1 MTAASG
7 PWLLGGMVCA
17 SAIPLDL
24 MPARPGAA
32 IDIDIT
38 LGPVAPC
45 GPDAAPALLLTGL
58 ATRAEI
64 GNGVVRAE
72 LPGRWAFECRAT
84 GATFDRRADIPPP
97 RMAFLIQCVVLPMI
111 LALNHRIALHA
122 AALDFDGGTAI
133 VVGEAFRG
141 KSTLAAVA
149 HAAGHRVM
157 GDDVCILHQ
166 QDGEWRVD
174 GCEPVI
180 RLRQKA
186 PDGGKMIRGK
196 ATIALPP
203 GPAGPAGAL
212 FLLEPRAGEQHLVR
226 PISASDA
233 LLMLDRHVLWTPLI
247 ERAIG
252 AEAFFLDRMRL
263 VQALRFFSLTQPD
276 DADRV
281 SETLTIMAATIGAF
295 R

>member
-1 MTAASG
+1 LTAASG

-24 MPARPGAA
+24 IPALPGAA

-45 GPDAAPALLLTGL
+45 GPDAAPTTLLTGL

-64 GNGVVRAE
+64 GDGFVRVE

-84 GATFDRRADIPPP
+84 GATFDRRADIAPP
-97 RMAFLIQCVVLPMI
+97 RMTFLIQCLVLPMI
-111 LALNHRIALHA
+111 LALNHRIVLHA
-122 AALDFDGGTAI
+122 AALDFDPGTAI

-141 KSTLAAVA
+141 KSTLAAAA

-157 GDDVCILHQ
+157 GDDVCVLHARE
-166 QDGEWRVD
+166 DRWWVD

-180 RLRQKA
+180 RLRQKV
-186 PDGGKMIRGK
+186 PDAGETLRGK
-196 ATIALPP
+196 AKIALPP
-203 GPAGPAGAL
+203 GPTRPAGAI
-212 FLLEPRAGEQHLVR
+212 FLLEPRGGEQHIVR

-233 LLMLDRHVLWTPLI
+233 LMMLDRHILWTPLI

-263 VQALRFFSLTQPD
+263 VQALRFLSLTQPD
-276 DADRV
+276 DANRV
-281 SETLTIMAATIGAF
+281 PETVTIMAATMEAL